1 MFKKKERKLIPN
13 TEETQ
18 KKNDK
23 SSHFENY
30 HIGGIDDK
38 VQLTIRSFHTEK
50 ASYDVHGTFLYKIKN
65 LSHFEI
71 DVELDFADSV
81 NFRTQENNNFEP
93 NKTVFKKHIEPFEDI
108 INKQNQYQSNNLNN
122 SSNYNYNY
130 NDDESGICK
139 VQYNR
144 GYLINAKLR
153 CSFTFPSVEKQQSY
167 VENDHREIK
176 EMLCKWKKY
185 KPSYIEYLLMF
196 NESDSY
202 KDIFKFN
209 DKETLNNNNNNN
221 NHHQVGRKTKYITPL
236 LEYNNNDNNDIR
248 FLNDRN
254 EKMYK
259 DIQGNNEH
267 KPFFVDESFPPCQIE
282 QHIIDL
288 SKEIKTNPDLSN
300 TESENEKKKTII
312 FHYRPIEHLLP
323 NPNEKQIIKKNDFIP
338 YDIQFGI
345 IKNQNIISIF
355 AHLADFPKY
364 IYKLFPDN
372 KINDFGIYKVKLFL
386 MGTWTTVFIDKFI
399 PCFPMYF
406 PIYTYSP
413 NVIWPCLLEKAIA
426 KTFGGYNNIKQLSFF
441 ELYQILTGLPV
452 YNFTRINDN
461 KYILNSNLNTIAS
474 QCVSKDDIIEIITSK
489 NNCLMAVYASKEFVR
504 DNYNKDKIHNLSG
517 KVFPIINGDRNGFQI
532 KSIYNYQLKKYIN
545 SNSNNIDLLELSWSA
560 FKTLFDSII
569 IIKTEITH
577 EIHFRNGFIRCLD
590 IESPDY
596 DRILAHTYYELNISK
611 KGRSTKEPVTV
622 TIVLNLGNDHFL
634 DESYLC
640 NEMDMKIGVIQLI
653 DKQPS
658 KSHSQ
663 QQQKELNNQ
672 QPYDPFKGKNPIY
685 FDSPDFVI
693 GYSLIYELKL
703 YEGEYIIVPM
713 TMGYCMQKNNN
724 IRFKDYS
731 LRDNKDNKLLPI
743 QHTIIPKFLDNI
755 FYLNDPFCKHYLPFK
770 VVQQITSQLVDN
782 NGKKVKPI
790 DEKMFNA
797 FIHNS
802 IFPNDNKYNKTNINS
817 NNNIN
822 TSVHNIMPL
831 LLFKDFLYDQMNLI
845 NEEHK
850 KQSMQNLG
858 YENNT
863 YPYLSRFVSVN
874 FYFNSDNEVFDIK
887 LIPKNNLIDNNM
899 DSIVNIRQLEKKLFE
914 FKNAEI
920 HKPLRV
926 NLRKDNSWYTLE
938 GVYMKK
944 GKEQVKLSYKERLYS
959 FIPERNVGDVFY
971 STYKYNVKTIINPGK
986 LLFVMYVVDNVLG
999 RGNGGNECDEENK
1012 SYIIDMGGVGGNNK

>member
-65 LSHFEI
+65 TSHFEI
-71 DVELDFADSV
+71 DVELDFADSI

-93 NKTVFKKHIEPFEDI
+93 NKTIFKKHIEPFEDLL
-108 INKQNQYQSNNLNN
+108 NKQSQYQSNTLNN
-122 SSNYNYNY
+122 SNYNYNY

-176 EMLCKWKKY
+176 DMLCKWKKY
-185 KPSYIEYLLMF
+185 KPSYVECLLMF

-209 DKETLNNNNNNN
+209 DKETPFNNT
-221 NHHQVGRKTKYITPL
+221 NHQGNKKTKNVNSSVD
-236 LEYNNNDNNDIR
+236 YNSDIR
-248 FLNDRN
+248 FLNEKN

-259 DIQGNNEH
+259 DIQATNEH

-282 QHIIDL
+282 QHVIDL
-288 SKEIKTNPDLSN
+288 SKEIKTNPDLGN
-300 TESENEKKKTII
+300 TESENDKKKTII
-312 FHYRPIEHLLP
+312 FHYRAIEHLLP
-323 NPNEKQIIKKNDFIP
+323 NPNEKQIIKKSDFIP
-338 YDIQFGI
+338 YDIQFGL
-345 IKNQNIISIF
+345 IKNPNIISVF

-364 IYKLFPDN
+364 IYKLFPEN
-372 KINDFGIYKVKLFL
+372 KINDFGIYKIQLFL
-386 MGTWTTVFIDKFI
+386 MGTWTTVYIDKFI

-413 NVIWPCLLEKAIA
+413 NIIWPCLLEKAIA
-426 KTFGGYNNIKQLSFF
+426 KTFGGYHNLKQLTYF

-474 QCVSKDDIIEIITSK
+474 QCLSKDEIIEMLTSK
-489 NNCLMAVYASKEFVR
+489 SNCLMAVYASKEFVR

-517 KVFPIINGDRNGFQI
+517 KVFPIISGDRNGFQI

-545 SNSNNIDLLELSWSA
+545 SNSNSIDLLELSWSA

-569 IIKTEITH
+569 IVKTEITH
-577 EIHFRNGFIRCLD
+577 EIHFRNGFVRCLD
-590 IESPDY
+590 IDSPDY
-596 DRILAHTYYELNISK
+596 DRILAHTYYELNITQ

-622 TIVLNLGNDHFL
+622 TIVLNIGNDHFL

-640 NEMDMKIGVIQLI
+640 SEMDMKIGVIQLI
-653 DKQPS
+653 DKQVS
-658 KSHSQ
+658 KSQSQ
-663 QQQKELNNQ
+663 QQQKEANQ
-672 QPYDPFKGKNPIY
+672 TYDPFKGKNPIY

-713 TMGYCMQKNNN
+713 TMGYSMQKNSN
-724 IRFKDYS
+724 IRFKDYT
-731 LRDNKDNKLLPI
+731 LRDKDNKLLPI
-743 QHTIIPKFLDNI
+743 QSTIIPKFLDNI

-770 VVQQITSQLVDN
+770 VVQQITAQLVDN
-782 NGKKVKPI
+782 NGKKLKPV
-790 DEKMFNA
+790 DEKVFNS
-797 FIHNS
+797 FLQNVIC
-802 IFPNDNKYNKTNINS
+802 PNDKCKLNHNK
-817 NNNIN
+817 
-822 TSVHNIMPL
+822 MPL
-831 LLFKDFLYDQMNLI
+831 LLFKDFLYEQMNLI

-863 YPYLSRFVSVN
+863 FPYLSKFVSVN
-874 FYFNSDNEVFDIK
+874 FYFNSENEVFDIK

-914 FKNAEI
+914 FKNAEV

-926 NLRKDNSWYTLE
+926 NLRKENSWYTLE

-944 GKEQVKLSYKERLYS
+944 GKEQVKLSYKER
-959 FIPERNVGDVFY
+959 
-971 STYKYNVKTIINPGK
+971 
-986 LLFVMYVVDNVLG
+986 
-999 RGNGGNECDEENK
+999 
-1012 SYIIDMGGVGGNNK
+1012 